1 MRKLEGKRIA
11 LLGSRKVAEVSKI
24 VENFGGTPFSRPAQ
38 GTVFLDESKLENY
51 ITRIVNGKYD
61 WIIITTGIGLETL
74 YHCAVEME
82 IEKRFISALH
92 TMKIAARGYKA
103 VNMLKKLGFS
113 PLVRDDD
120 GSNAGLIRA
129 LSAFTM
135 NHAKVAIQLHGDAAP
150 ALIQWLQSQNAQFE
164 EILPY
169 IHISPE
175 KQVMEKLLEE
185 ILDVKVDAAVF
196 TSTPQVRNLF
206 HHAEQNGIVNELQ
219 IAFSQQTVALAVGKV
234 TAQAL
239 YDKGINRVIFP
250 QKERMGSAIVE
261 LGNYYQQLSKV

>member
-38 GTVFLDESKLENY
+38 GTVFLDELKLENY

-74 YHCAVEME
+74 YHCAEKMEMK
-82 IEKRFISALH
+82 EKFISALQN
-92 TMKIAARGYKA
+92 MKIAARGYKA
-103 VNMLKKLGFS
+103 VNMLKKLGCT

-120 GSNAGLIRA
+120 GSTAGLIRG
-129 LSAFTM
+129 LSAFTL
-135 NHAKVAIQLHGDAAP
+135 NQSKVAIQLHGNPIP
-150 ALIQWLQSQNAQFE
+150 ALVQWLQSQNATFE

-169 IHISPE
+169 IHISPD

-185 ILDVKVDAAVF
+185 ILNGKVDAAIF

-206 HHAEQNGIVNELQ
+206 HHAEQNSIVNELQ
-219 IAFSQQTVALAVGKV
+219 HAFSQQTIALAIGKI
-234 TAQAL
+234 TAEAL
-239 YDKGINRVIFP
+239 YTKGLNRVIFP
-250 QKERMGSAIVE
+250 QKERIGSAIVE
-261 LGNYYQQLSKV
+261 LSNYYQQLAKI